1 MQNVRQIKTIIVFS
15 VVIFRKFLWSWSL
28 CQDRRTFKGQET
40 ADVPFCL
47 STSSQFPS
55 RPAWSMATVFEVT
68 TSFGTFC
75 WNFFRDSIM
84 QVADRPG
91 DISILTHI
99 FVSDNRTVV
108 LDGPGAWPPCSW
120 ISALN
125 HHTYLFYD
133 NNHQSH
139 KIFILFVFWANK
151 HLFCLCYCLLVLFF
165 ILLLRLYLYKNEK
178 VATVRTQ
185 VASAY
190 FDTWKPSCNFLLY
203 LVG

>member
-1 MQNVRQIKTIIVFS
+1 MYLVHIFVTLEVYYTVTRSNITAFLKLSNQKNRQNENKYEKMHNVRQIKNILLFS
-15 VVIFRKFLWSWSL
+15 VVISRKFLWSWSL

-47 STSSQFPS
+47 STSSQSPS

-125 HHTYLFYD
+125 HHT
-133 NNHQSH
+133 
-139 KIFILFVFWANK
+139 
-151 HLFCLCYCLLVLFF
+151 
-165 ILLLRLYLYKNEK
+165 
-178 VATVRTQ
+178 
-185 VASAY
+185 
-190 FDTWKPSCNFLLY
+190 
-203 LVG
+203 

>member
-1 MQNVRQIKTIIVFS
+1 MSDKFKPLLYFQSWFPASFFGLDHCVKIEEPSKAKKPPTFHFA
-15 VVIFRKFLWSWSL
+15 FRPPLNS
-28 CQDRRTFKGQET
+28 
-40 ADVPFCL
+40 
-47 STSSQFPS
+47 PS